1 MEGVFTEPF
10 IHAVNELELT
20 DVWMTSFFRLS
31 ESLPKLKI
39 FREFLAP
46 YMETGLPVSAQL
58 MGRDPELL
66 AQGAALMLEAGA
78 AGVNLNFGCPAPRV
92 VKGGCGG
99 AMLKEVPLMAAIVE
113 AVKKAAGSSEVSVK
127 LRSGFAAPDEMEQ
140 ILPALKN
147 SGADKFFFHFR
158 TTKELYAPAVRRRER
173 FERALALAGDT
184 PMILNGDFSGAGK
197 TLAEMDFFRCEGV
210 MLGRCFLSD
219 PGVLRRLRSS
229 SDRSREAFYYALL
242 RHGAEGEGLK
252 GLKRWIFGSWNYE
265 VPPEKEVSENGK

>member
-66 AQGAALMLEAGA
+66 AQGGSLMLEAGA
-78 AGVNLNFGCPAPRV
+78 SGVNLNFGCPAPRV

-113 AVKKAAGSSEVSVK
+113 AVKKAAGSDEVSVK
-127 LRSGFAAPDEMEQ
+127 LRSGFADPDEMEQ

>member
-99 AMLKEVPLMAAIVE
+99 AMLKEVSLMAAIVE

-127 LRSGFAAPDEMEQ
+127 LRSGFADPDEMEQ

-158 TTKELYAPAVRRRER
+158 TTKELYAPAVMRRER
-173 FERALALAGDT
+173 FERALELAGDT

-242 RHGAEGEGLK
+242 RHGAKGEGLK